1 MSLTDV
7 KKQKSQKQDQSRQTS
22 ALQQAHL
29 SVAAYRRI
37 RRRLQPT
44 PCLGSRQHS
53 GTGALYLKAENFQR
67 SGSFKYRG
75 ALAVLTSLPTDEPVI
90 TASSG
95 NHGLALATAA
105 AATGHSVSVVLP
117 VNVAKQ
123 KHRQLAQ
130 LGTDIIL
137 YAEDAGE
144 AELHAQHLA
153 RQRGIRYVSP
163 YDDSEVIAGQGT
175 IALELL
181 QQLSGIDAVYVSM
194 GGGGLISGIG
204 AVLKAYSPQ
213 TRIIGV
219 SAANSAALAAS
230 IDAGKVVTVEH
241 HDTLADGCAG
251 SIAADTITL
260 PLAMQVIDETI
271 VCSESDIGAALR
283 ALAWQD
289 NLLVEGA
296 AGLALAGWQRQFADT
311 MHIAAHDTASS
322 SVVILCGGNFDREVI
337 APVVTS

>member
-1 MSLTDV
+1 M
-7 KKQKSQKQDQSRQTS
+7 
-22 ALQQAHL
+22 

-37 RRRLQPT
+37 RRWLQPT
-44 PCLGSRQHS
+44 PCLPSRQGS
-53 GTGALYLKAENFQR
+53 DTGVLYLKAENFQR

-137 YAEDAGE
+137 HAEDAGE

-204 AVLKAYSPQ
+204 AVLKAYSPA
-213 TRIIGV
+213 TRVVGV

-230 IDAGKVVTVEH
+230 IDAGKVISVEH
-241 HDTLADGCAG
+241 RDTLADGCAG
-251 SIAADTITL
+251 SIAANTITL
-260 PLAMQVIDETI
+260 PLATQVIDETI
-271 VCSESDIGAALR
+271 VCSESEISNALR

-289 NLLVEGA
+289 NLLVEGS
-296 AGLALAGWQRQFADT
+296 AGLAMAGWQRQVAEIKHQST
-311 MHIAAHDTASS
+311 AAAAMTR
-322 SVVILCGGNFDREVI
+322 VVILCGGNFDHEVI
-337 APVVTS
+337 APVVTA